1 MLSGVIIL
9 NTKEVAHKIID
20 MVEHDIRRV
29 HPEVDQIAMEFTV
42 NDEKPNTLLYG
53 ETYYNLEDAIVQLL
67 DAQNKR

>member
-1 MLSGVIIL
+1 
-9 NTKEVAHKIID
+9 